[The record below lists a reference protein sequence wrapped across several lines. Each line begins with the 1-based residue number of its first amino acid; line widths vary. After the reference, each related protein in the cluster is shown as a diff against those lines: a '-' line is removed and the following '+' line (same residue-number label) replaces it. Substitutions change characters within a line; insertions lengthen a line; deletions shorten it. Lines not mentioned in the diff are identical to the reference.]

1 MTDPIE
7 DLLAFLYTTG
17 KLLGTKPRDEDDA
30 NDDICPN
37 CGADLEYD
45 DNSGCKRCPVCKYLM

>member
-1 MTDPIE
+1 MTPADPIE

-17 KLLGTKPRDEDDA
+17 DRKSANSGADE
-30 NDDICPN
+30 NSYPI

-45 DNSGCKRCPVCKYLM
+45 EDIGEERCPECG